1 MSLILLFKS
10 SMDDC
15 GADLWSVDCR
25 FSSHSA
31 CPLALPHVAP
41 GSYRLVPL
49 TAVSECAYE
58 WVKRS
63 ETVRHFGPSKK
74 AVKHFLSVFKTRW
87 QWKIPKKRNW
97 PLERVENVFTLGDTK
112 AIAGVFKPVCLFK
125 GHIILCC
132 GDNQAHH
139 CWKVNPVRKQP
150 GWKLP
155 QCELISKM
163 SGKKRRFLQRTSAM
177 CSRTQEYHLKKH
189 CPSCE
194 T

>member
-1 MSLILLFKS
+1 MHSKNTEQTIDANKTTGAPLLHIQPRKMSLILLFKS

-74 AVKHFLSVFKTRW
+74 AVKHFLSV
-87 QWKIPKKRNW
+87 
-97 PLERVENVFTLGDTK
+97 VFTKHADNEKYLKREIDLLKEWKMFSHWGTRKPLQVSSNLSVFLKVTLSSAVGTTK
-112 AIAGVFKPVCLFK
+112 HTTVEK
-125 GHIILCC
+125 
-132 GDNQAHH
+132 
-139 CWKVNPVRKQP
+139 
-150 GWKLP
+150 
-155 QCELISKM
+155 
-163 SGKKRRFLQRTSAM
+163 
-177 CSRTQEYHLKKH
+177 
-189 CPSCE
+189 
-194 T
+194 